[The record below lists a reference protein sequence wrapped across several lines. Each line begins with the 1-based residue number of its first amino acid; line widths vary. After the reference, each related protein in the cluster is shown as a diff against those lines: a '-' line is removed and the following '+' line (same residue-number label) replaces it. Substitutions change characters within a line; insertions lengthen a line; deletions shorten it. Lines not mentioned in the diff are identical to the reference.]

1 MKRFFPSSV
10 MLTPFLVKH
19 YQQDLA
25 DIDQSEPVQTQNEH
39 ELSGSDDNQPVRGQQ
54 EA

>member
-19 YQQDLA
+19 YATDEHDDVLEEEQQTELVPESDQES
-25 DIDQSEPVQTQNEH
+25 IDSAN
-39 ELSGSDDNQPVRGQQ
+39 R
-54 EA
+54 